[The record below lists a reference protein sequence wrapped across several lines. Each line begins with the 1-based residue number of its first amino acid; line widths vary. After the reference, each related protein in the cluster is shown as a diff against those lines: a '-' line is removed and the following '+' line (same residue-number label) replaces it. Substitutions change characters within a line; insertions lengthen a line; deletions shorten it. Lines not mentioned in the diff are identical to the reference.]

1 MSVKEVRTKNNT
13 YNTVKYDS
21 LGNILTPSR
30 IKELRKL
37 RKANHKNNSKT
48 SKWVSIESRFGG
60 LCCVCNNKI
69 YIGTEILWNKKNKNT
84 KHKLCA
90 IEPKS

>member
-1 MSVKEVRTKNNT
+1 MSLKQVRTKNNT

-30 IKELRKL
+30 MKELKKL
-37 RKANHKNNSKT
+37 RKANRKKSE
-48 SKWVSIESRFGG
+48 WVSIESRFGG

-69 YIGTEILWNKKNKNT
+69 HIGTEILWNKKNKNT

-90 IEPKS
+90 IEPKP

>member
-1 MSVKEVRTKNNT
+1 MSLKQVRTKNNT

-30 IKELRKL
+30 MKELKKL
-37 RKANHKNNSKT
+37 RKANRKKSE
-48 SKWVSIESRFGG
+48 WVSIESRFGG
-60 LCCVCNNKI
+60 LCCVCNHKI

-90 IEPKS
+90 IEPKP

>member
-1 MSVKEVRTKNNT
+1 MSVKQVRTKNNT

-30 IKELRKL
+30 IKELKKL
-37 RKANHKNNSKT
+37 RKANHKKT
-48 SKWVSIESRFGG
+48 KWVSIESRFGG

-69 YIGTEILWNKKNKNT
+69 YIGTEILWNKKNKDT